1 MDNNIV
7 ILICSSLILLANLIT
22 YKRST
27 DDSFIFILRLNF
39 IVALLTL
46 IFIIYQYKQY
56 IRQIRL
62 KVGDKRYIFSPEMI
76 L

>member
-1 MDNNIV
+1 MDNIIV

-46 IFIIYQYKQY
+46 IFIIYHYNQY
-56 IRQIRL
+56 IL
-62 KVGDKRYIFSPEMI
+62 DKSD
-76 L
+76 

>member
-27 DDSFIFILRLNF
+27 DESFIFILRLNF

-46 IFIIYQYKQY
+46 IFIIYQYNQY
-56 IRQIRL
+56 IL
-62 KVGDKRYIFSPEMI
+62 DKKD
-76 L
+76 